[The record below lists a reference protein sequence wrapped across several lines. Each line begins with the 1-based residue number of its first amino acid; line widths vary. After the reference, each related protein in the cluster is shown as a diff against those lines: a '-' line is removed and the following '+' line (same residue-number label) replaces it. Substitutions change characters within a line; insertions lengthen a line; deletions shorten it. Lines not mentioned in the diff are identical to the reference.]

1 PYGCRPY
8 EAAAYPKELGPSH
21 YLQEDGYI
29 FVYQDV
35 RGRWMSEGE
44 YTNMTPHIP
53 NKTSNNQVDESTD
66 TYDTIDWLINNVR
79 NHNGKVGQ
87 WGISY
92 PGFYTTAGAIDAHP
106 AMKASSPQAPI
117 ADFYFDDFHHRG
129 AYFLSYFAATEVFGH
144 QTEPTTQTWY
154 DRLEPGTKDAY
165 RFFLEMGSLANG
177 DQYLPNNFFWEEL
190 SKHPNYDAF
199 WQARNI
205 LPHLKN
211 IDHAVMTVG
220 GWFDA
225 EDLYGPLHTYGTIEK
240 NNPNTYNT
248 IVMGPWSH
256 GDWARDKVHQLV
268 GNIHFGDYIS
278 DFYQKEIERNFFNHF
293 LKDGPQGNLPEAY
306 MFDTGA
312 KEWNT
317 FDAWPPKAEDL
328 ILYPQADGQLLE
340 ATPEDAP
347 SRFVS
352 DPMKPVPYTEDIE
365 WRFTPRPY
373 MTGDQRFASRRPD
386 VLSYESEPLEADLT
400 IAGPIMAELWVSTDQ
415 GDADWV
421 V

>member
-1 PYGCRPY
+1 
-8 EAAAYPKELGPSH
+8 
-21 YLQEDGYI
+21 
-29 FVYQDV
+29 
-35 RGRWMSEGE
+35 
-44 YTNMTPHIP
+44 
-53 NKTSNNQVDESTD
+53 
-66 TYDTIDWLINNVR
+66 
-79 NHNGKVGQ
+79 
-87 WGISY
+87 
-92 PGFYTTAGAIDAHP
+92 
-106 AMKASSPQAPI
+106 
-117 ADFYFDDFHHRG
+117 
-129 AYFLSYFAATEVFGH
+129 
-144 QTEPTTQTWY
+144 
-154 DRLEPGTKDAY
+154 
-165 RFFLEMGSLANG
+165 
-177 DQYLPNNFFWEEL
+177 
-190 SKHPNYDAF
+190 F

-211 IDHAVMTVG
+211 IDHAIMTVG

-340 ATPEDAP
+340 ATPEDTP
-347 SRFVS
+347 SSFVS

-421 V
+421 VKLIDVYPGDYPENPLTPNGKELSNYEMMVRSEAMRGRFRESFETPKPFEPNTPTKVELPLQDVLHTFKKGHRIKIHIQSTWFPLIDRNPQKYVDNIFEAKDGDFTKANHQVYHDKNHQTKI